1 MDETV
6 GGQTTAELSKRF
18 YAAMQGRSLKLKDD
32 QGNLC
37 SLSLHKCNDWG
48 NVSMGTKA
56 CIERKTGKSPRSLG
70 FNQQHEGKTWRA
82 VGCSCLSVHFLVS
95 FFLYQ

>member
-48 NVSMGTKA
+48 NESGLANRTDFTYYTLRLTDQNN
-56 CIERKTGKSPRSLG
+56 ET
-70 FNQQHEGKTWRA
+70 
-82 VGCSCLSVHFLVS
+82 
-95 FFLYQ
+95 YQVVLR